1 MTTVYLLQSDK
12 KDNRY
17 KTVIKPKNS
26 TMHFGDTRYQ
36 NFTVHK
42 NEGRKRLYIPV
53 TRQERYENWHDMKTA
68 GFWS

>member
-1 MTTVYLLQSDK
+1 
-12 KDNRY
+12 
-17 KTVIKPKNS
+17 
-26 TMHFGDTRYQ
+26 MHFGDTRYQ

-68 GFWS
+68 GFWSKWLLCNLPTISQRIKDI